1 MAQYDV
7 FIFQVIKALAQV
19 NSKPN
24 TLFTVNND
32 QDGIDFVDYNTF
44 ITRINGYDS
53 SISYTKFGTDEKTH
67 EQLTQYIKDQLAS
80 GSHTHANKTDVLDT
94 ITEDVYNQINSKQDP
109 LGFMP
114 LNSALKDQADG
125 YVSLDSSSKVSVDKI
140 NPLYNNPPIQF
151 KVVQSLTELNAL
163 TADEVK
169 QHDIVYVVDTDPSN
183 QPQEDPAAYICTKSE
198 TGNAP
203 VWTIFMQFN
212 SNNIVS
218 VNWEA
223 ISGVPTNTVQNID
236 DMVGKSHEHDNLE
249 TLNKFSAQDEKVKYD
264 SKEILLEDGSNKA
277 RIIATYTQ
285 KINKDD
291 PGEHTSFNLI
301 SPFNKDKST
310 LYRLNYEGLKLTY
323 GMDYDFDPNSANTV
337 RLLNGA
343 KMNGNDQVHVTYYQS
358 ISSATK
364 FIGIAHDLTTGGP
377 DDWYYVDID
386 GNTIDPDT
394 AKSLMKTMKIFKFKD
409 EVIDGQD
416 MVKYPAGYFTI
427 WKGEPGTPLANKM
440 CFGVSDTRI
449 NHPKCTLHPAF
460 YNYVG
465 DGQPVNAFYLGKYLG
480 RAMLENGTLKLTS
493 KHSNLVQYGHN
504 YPTIKESLATFEN
517 YASKRNNFGNVTGFD
532 IINIYQYFWWSTLC
546 MIWTKSTM
554 VQKHLPGYKDLNY
567 NKPIMGLVHPY
578 YKCRQ
583 FITGFSANS
592 SNFKIWTPMFPNKK
606 ISLFNETKYGIKPT
620 FVTSFYDIGIGTEF
634 ENFGFDLGTLFF
646 PRSEA
651 TNDYNVR
658 RAFYF
663 TKYIQRFPEGT
674 VFAFG
679 SNSLD
684 TYDSDGPG
692 NLMGYGKDSYSSYII
707 SSRLSK
713 Y

>member
-44 ITRINGYDS
+44 ITRINDYDN
-53 SISYTKFGTDEKTH
+53 SISYTKFGADEKTH
-67 EQLTQYIKDQLAS
+67 EQLTQYIKDQLAP
-80 GSHTHANKTDVLDT
+80 GSHTHANKTEVLDT

-109 LGFMP
+109 LGFTP

-169 QHDIVYVVDTDPSN
+169 QHDIVYVVDIDPSN

-203 VWTIFMQFN
+203 VWTVFMQFN

-249 TLNKFSAQDEKVKYD
+249 TLDKFSAQDEKVKYD

-291 PGEHTSFNLI
+291 PGEHTSFNLT

-323 GMDYDFDPNSANTV
+323 GMDYDFDPNSTNTV

-358 ISSATK
+358 INSISK
-364 FIGIAHDLTTGGP
+364 FIGIKHSVDGP
-377 DDWYYVDID
+377 GTDNWVYVDIE
-386 GNTIDPDT
+386 GNTIPDQD
-394 AKSLMKTMKIFKFKD
+394 AKKILKSMSIFKIKD

-416 MVKYPAGYFTI
+416 MVKYPAGYITI
-427 WKGEPGTPLANKM
+427 IKGAPGTNLANSYM
-440 CFGVSDTRI
+440 IGLSDGPI
-449 NHPKCTLHPAF
+449 DHPNCTLHPAF

-465 DGQPVNAFYLGKYLG
+465 DGSPVSKFYLGKYLSTTDNG
-480 RAMLENGTLKLTS
+480 VQSTAKMLS
-493 KHSNLVQYGHN
+493 KPPSSPSNL
-504 YPTIKESLATFEN
+504 N
-517 YASKRNNFGNVTGFD
+517 YATINQVIGMYELWAKNRNVSGVTGFD
-532 IINIYQYFWWSTLC
+532 TINIYQYLWWCTLC
-546 MIWTKSTM
+546 LMWTKSGNATRF
-554 VQKHLPGYKDLNY
+554 LPGYKQRDNY
-567 NKPIMGLVHPY
+567 EPKLGLIHPY
-578 YKCRQ
+578 YVKYQYISGFTADSVAYYMYKPGLGNRQ
-583 FITGFSANS
+583 QVRYI
-592 SNFKIWTPMFPNKK
+592 PN
-606 ISLFNETKYGIKPT
+606 TYGIRT
-620 FVTSFYDIGIGTEF
+620 ASAVGSYSNIGAGTQINEL
-634 ENFGFDLGTLFF
+634 GFDLGILLFPVEPIPSSTSQTYGF
-646 PRSEA
+646 LGYKWLKPTNVGVFKFGINVANSEQDFNHA
-651 TNDYNVR
+651 ALQVIPKPDYSGR
-658 RAFYF
+658 DI
-663 TKYIQRFPEGT
+663 T
-674 VFAFG
+674 
-679 SNSLD
+679 
-684 TYDSDGPG
+684 
-692 NLMGYGKDSYSSYII
+692 
-707 SSRLSK
+707 SRLSK

>member
-53 SISYTKFGTDEKTH
+53 SISYTKFDADEKTH
-67 EQLTQYIKDQLAS
+67 EQLTQYIKDQLAP

-109 LGFMP
+109 LGFTP

-151 KVVQSLTELNAL
+151 KVVQSLAELNAL

-169 QHDIVYVVDTDPSN
+169 QHDIVYVVDIDPSN

-249 TLNKFSAQDEKVKYD
+249 TLDKFSAQDEKVKYD

-277 RIIATYTQ
+277 RVIATYTQ

-291 PGEHTSFNLI
+291 PGEHTSFNLT

-323 GMDYDFDPNSANTV
+323 GMDYDFDPNSTNTV

-364 FIGIAHDLTTGGP
+364 FIGIAHNLTTGAY
-377 DDWYYVDID
+377 DDWRYVDID
-386 GNTIDPDT
+386 GNTINPDT

-409 EVIDGQD
+409 EVIDEQD
-416 MVKYPAGYFTI
+416 MVKYPAGYITI
-427 WKGEPGTPLANKM
+427 VKGKPGTNLANSYM
-440 CFGVSDTRI
+440 IGLSDGPI
-449 NHPKCTLHPAF
+449 DHPNCTLHPAF

-465 DGQPVNAFYLGKYLG
+465 DGGPVSKFYLGKYLSSNVG
-480 RAMLENGTLKLTS
+480 GTGSTAKMQS
-493 KHSNLVQYGHN
+493 KPPLPQSNLDYA
-504 YPTIKESLATFEN
+504 TINHEIGMYKLWAKN
-517 YASKRNNFGNVTGFD
+517 RNVGDITGFD
-532 IINIYQYFWWSTLC
+532 IINIYQYLWWCTLC
-546 MIWTKSTM
+546 LMWTKSGNAIRY
-554 VQKHLPGYKDLNY
+554 LPGYKQRNNFEPKL
-567 NKPIMGLVHPY
+567 GLIHPY
-578 YKCRQ
+578 YVKYQ
-583 FITGFSANS
+583 YLSGFTIESTS
-592 SNFKIWTPMFPNKK
+592 YYM
-606 ISLFNETKYGIKPT
+606 YKP
-620 FVTSFYDIGIGTEF
+620 GIGNRQTVEF
-634 ENFGFDLGTLFF
+634 NPNVYRIKTQHAVTTYSNIGAGTLINELGFDLGVLMF
-646 PRSEA
+646 PVEPIPSH
-651 TNDYNVR
+651 TG
-658 RAFYF
+658 AFLGYKF
-663 TKYIQRFPEGT
+663 LSL
-674 VFAFG
+674 G
-679 SNSLD
+679 SNSVP
-684 TYDSDGPG
+684 YF
-692 NLMGYGKDSYSSYII
+692 GYAATDNDDHLNHSAMYVYPKTNYQNRNI